1 MNEIKKCPF
10 CGGEPTF
17 EQVHKCAN
25 SYPGTTEVQIIYS
38 MKCETCGYEF
48 GREATLITVFNNGE
62 IKVYEDGHKKLVERW
77 NTRAEEPQ
85 EKKETRFERLL
96 KEERQ
101 ADELV
106 CCLAYRD
113 KHKGKNCNP
122 FNCGECEFH
131 NPENT
136 INYLLEPYED

>member
-10 CGGEPTF
+10 CGMNAYAETTVCFGGVRTVIGCVHCGVECEKSAKIKQEENIIKTMNKTF
-17 EQVHKCAN
+17 ESVLNA
-25 SYPGTTEVQIIYS
+25 
-38 MKCETCGYEF
+38 
-48 GREATLITVFNNGE
+48 
-62 IKVYEDGHKKLVERW
+62 W
-77 NTRAEEPQ
+77 NKRAEEPQ

-113 KHKGKNCNP
+113 KHKGKNCDP